1 MILINQVLTVMTRI
15 GGDYA
20 EFNGYKSISPGQ
32 PYTTDPKWAEETKE
46 WMKFQKMNNISWLAS
61 TGEFRSGRQ
70 DVTTE

>member
-1 MILINQVLTVMTRI
+1 MTRI